1 MNEGNG
7 KKPGR
12 KSYSVTPMTA
22 AEKAALDK
30 QKSKIPGSGS
40 ANQKPPDNKDY
51 EEKSVG
57 VVDKPDE
64 INFMTLFN
72 LLQESIKIN
81 AINHKSLEVK
91 IYAVAKVENKL
102 EEVKT
107 QTLEI
112 KGLVTEM
119 EAKFDSN
126 RIDMIEESVKS
137 AMALAENN
145 NENIERM
152 KEREE
157 DYRNEV
163 TTLARM
169 KTKPDEFENMIKE
182 REVIQ
187 PLGRRMARGKTIRTE
202 IDQVKKELFLDI
214 PSMWNQNPTN
224 TKNQRGM
231 QEVMKTLIESHSPI

>member
-91 IYAVAKVENKL
+91 IYAVAKVEDKL

-163 TTLARM
+163 TTLRNEIARM
-169 KTKPDEFENMIKE
+169 KTKQDEFENMIKE
-182 REVIQ
+182 MR
-187 PLGRRMARGKTIRTE
+187 
-202 IDQVKKELFLDI
+202 
-214 PSMWNQNPTN
+214 SNPTTRKDN
-224 TKNQRGM
+224 DRG
-231 QEVMKTLIESHSPI
+231 ENNKDRDRPSEAGTIP